1 MAKFRFKR
9 IKLKDYRIT
18 KARGFYLIERKMSTY
33 FLGVPIRIK
42 WAFVAEWVRSKK
54 GSHKLVNQEFFTR
67 DAAVNF
73 INKELESLGSEKR
86 YK

>member
-1 MAKFRFKR
+1 MAKFQYKR

-18 KARGFYLIERKMSTY
+18 QARGFYLIERKMVTY
-33 FLGVPIRIK
+33 ILGVSVRTR
-42 WAFVAEWVRSKK
+42 WALVTEYVRAKH
-54 GSHKLVNQEFFTR
+54 GLHKLVNKEFFTR

>member
-1 MAKFRFKR
+1 MAKFRYKR

-18 KARGFYLIERKMSTY
+18 QARGFYLIERKMVTY
-33 FLGVPIRIK
+33 FLSIPVRTQ
-42 WAFVAEWVRSKK
+42 WAFVTEWVRAKK
-54 GSHKLVNQEFFTR
+54 GSHKMVNQEFFTR